1 MRHARGLAST
11 EHRINLTLRC
21 EPTLPQS
28 SAATYVDTT
37 HKQAPARCPSQPHG
51 RDSHTSS
58 RHSSPTALHT
68 VTHGIIPSLVRPS
81 YYTATGVRG
90 HPTSDRMRTRQDA
103 RPAGAQGRRKGSAPT
118 ISALSISPAPA
129 RAAAPSCRQITRR
142 TQPPSPSPDSH
153 WHRPAPLPHLQHTL
167 APSVSTASQHAA
179 SAHTHTREFTDDVT
193 AGKPFRRR

>member
-11 EHRINLTLRC
+11 ELISLFGANR
-21 EPTLPQS
+21 
-28 SAATYVDTT
+28 
-37 HKQAPARCPSQPHG
+37 RCPRAAPRPTWIQ
-51 RDSHTSS
+51 HTNKRQRAAQAS
-58 RHSSPTALHT
+58 RTAETHTRRLDIAPRLRYIT

-179 SAHTHTREFTDDVT
+179 SAHTHKH
-193 AGKPFRRR
+193 G

>member
-11 EHRINLTLRC
+11 ELISLFGANRRC
-21 EPTLPQS
+21 PRAAPRPTWIQH
-28 SAATYVDTT
+28 TN
-37 HKQAPARCPSQPHG
+37 KPARCPSQPHG

-179 SAHTHTREFTDDVT
+179 SAHTHKH
-193 AGKPFRRR
+193 G